1 MPAADST
8 SAAPCAQPR
17 VRPPRTFQPPPPW
30 PAATLP
36 PVARDR
42 HDWVNEL
49 VQRRAPRRVEADTR
63 LVLLGTAGGSAA
75 RSTRCGF
82 ANAVVVGDVAYLVDC
97 GEGVHSQLHRAGLVA
112 TRRFGSSGARPVIE
126 TIFLTHLH
134 ADHIMDLVNIL
145 QGSWPNS
152 RIDVYGP
159 GPAGPPFTTH
169 DDPIHPVRFPD
180 DPAPGVKGV
189 LDHFNRAFG
198 MNINARII
206 GERRTDYIDQLVV
219 HEIGL
224 EGELEPDANSIEV
237 PIAIDRHDGQFEIP
251 AVAPFVVHPEDEHGV
266 TVTAT
271 LVQHPPVFPALAYR
285 FDTPQ
290 GSVVFSGD
298 TTPCD
303 NVVRLAQGADI
314 LVHEVVDIEALLGR
328 ISLLSN
334 FEIVRAQFARAH
346 TQVHEVGNVAARAG
360 VKTLI
365 LSHLV
370 PGEGSHAPE
379 EWEAMAREAAPEFE
393 GEIVCGVDLDEF
405 ALG

>member
-1 MPAADST
+1 M
-8 SAAPCAQPR
+8 
-17 VRPPRTFQPPPPW
+17 
-30 PAATLP
+30 
-36 PVARDR
+36 ARDR
-42 HDWVNEL
+42 HDWVHEL
-49 VQRRAPRRVEADTR
+49 VQRRRPRRVESDTR

-82 ANAVVVGDVAYLVDC
+82 ANALVVGDVAYLIDC
-97 GEGVHSQLHRAGLVA
+97 GEGVHTQLSRAGLVA
-112 TRRFGSSGARPVIE
+112 TRRFGSSGARPVVE

-134 ADHIMDLVNIL
+134 ADHVMDLVNIL

-152 RIDVYGP
+152 RIDIYGP

-169 DDPIHPVRFPD
+169 DDPVHPVRFPD

-189 LDHFNRAFG
+189 LDHFNRAFA

-224 EGELEPDANSIEV
+224 EGELEADANSITV
-237 PIAIDRHDGQFEIP
+237 PTTIERAGGDFEMP
-251 AVAPFVVHPEDEHGV
+251 AVEPFVVRPEDERGV

-271 LVQHPPVFPALAYR
+271 LVQHPPVFPALAFR

-298 TTPCD
+298 TTPCE

-314 LVHEVVDIEALLGR
+314 LVHEVVDVEALLGR

-346 TQVHEVGNVAARAG
+346 TQVHEVGHVAACAG
-360 VKTLI
+360 VKTLV

-370 PGEGSHAPE
+370 PGEGAHTPE
-379 EWEAMAREAAPEFE
+379 EWEALAREAAPEFE

-405 ALG
+405 ALGA